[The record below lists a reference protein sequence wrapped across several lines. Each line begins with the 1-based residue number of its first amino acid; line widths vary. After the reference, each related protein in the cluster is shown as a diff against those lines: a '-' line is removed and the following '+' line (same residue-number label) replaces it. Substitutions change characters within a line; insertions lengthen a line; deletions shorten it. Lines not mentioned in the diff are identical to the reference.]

1 MNADW
6 LKIIQQFTVNDDSDE
21 YYSRIKI
28 QGKENDAYYQMLLYL
43 IKMKYN
49 LDQEQSSMMIIQFL
63 NAQNLN
69 IDWNTTGI
77 DWELM
82 AKFIVQ
88 YRPQKT
94 GY

>member
-1 MNADW
+1 M
-6 LKIIQQFTVNDDSDE
+6 
-21 YYSRIKI
+21 
-28 QGKENDAYYQMLLYL
+28 MLYL
-43 IKMKYN
+43 IKMRYD
-49 LDQEQSSMMIIQFL
+49 LDQEQSSIRIIQFL

-82 AKFIVQ
+82 AKFIVT